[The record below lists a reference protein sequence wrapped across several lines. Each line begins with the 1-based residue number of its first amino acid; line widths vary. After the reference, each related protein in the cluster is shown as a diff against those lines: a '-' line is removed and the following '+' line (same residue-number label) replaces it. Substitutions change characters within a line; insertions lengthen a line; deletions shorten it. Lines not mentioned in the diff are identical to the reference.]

1 MECYSPFCFLHQFF
15 IPHSPHFGLRA
26 VHTYRPCKINQWC
39 ALDNHS
45 AGILATS
52 CFSVSSG
59 VRAPVTNPIRSATRN
74 TCVSTGIA
82 GRPKATASIT
92 FAVFRPTPGKVCSNS
107 KSDGTSPLNSFINFF
122 AIADKCLDLLFGYDI
137 DRINSKISS
146 IVAPA
151 IASAVGNRS
160 NNAGVTIFTR
170 LSVHCAD
177 RMTATSNWKGLL

>member
-92 FAVFRPTPGKVCSNS
+92 FAVFRPTPGKVCS
-107 KSDGTSPLNSFINFF
+107 KSTVSTRKSLLSWRPPSP
-122 AIADKCLDLLFGYDI
+122 
-137 DRINSKISS
+137 
-146 IVAPA
+146 
-151 IASAVGNRS
+151 
-160 NNAGVTIFTR
+160 R
-170 LSVHCAD
+170 LSGIARIMPESPYLPACQYTVP
-177 RMTATSNWKGLL
+177 TG